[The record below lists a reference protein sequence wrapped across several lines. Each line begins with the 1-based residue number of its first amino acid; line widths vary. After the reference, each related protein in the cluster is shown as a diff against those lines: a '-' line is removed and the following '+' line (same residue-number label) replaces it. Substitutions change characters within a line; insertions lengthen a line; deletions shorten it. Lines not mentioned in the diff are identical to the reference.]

1 MTWNI
6 LHNPIKQTGTLAEV
20 YLDDN
25 NTLIKK
31 IYKEEGITVSG
42 KPTVYTTGQIREAFE
57 NELHWLKELESKWVP
72 ELVDVGDNWLTQK
85 YYGPDLLENYMSKTL
100 WEDVPSIS
108 NQVIDMYKFFK
119 EKNVFKRNGS
129 LSNLTVHNGQLVA
142 FDFKWARKRP
152 TGIEMELKSYNE
164 WLVKIDPDLTKTLTD
179 MI

>member
-57 NELHWLKELESKWVP
+57 NELYWLK
-72 ELVDVGDNWLTQK
+72 N
-85 YYGPDLLENYMSKTL
+85 
-100 WEDVPSIS
+100 
-108 NQVIDMYKFFK
+108 
-119 EKNVFKRNGS
+119 
-129 LSNLTVHNGQLVA
+129 
-142 FDFKWARKRP
+142 
-152 TGIEMELKSYNE
+152 
-164 WLVKIDPDLTKTLTD
+164 
-179 MI
+179 

>member
-6 LHNPIKQTGTLAEV
+6 LHDPVKQTGTIAEV
-20 YLDDN
+20 YLSDD

-31 IYKEEGITVSG
+31 IYREDGITVSG
-42 KPTVYTTGQIREAFE
+42 KTTTYTIGQIKDAFE
-57 NELHWLKELESKWVP
+57 NELYWLKELESKWVP
-72 ELVDVGDNWLTQK
+72 ELVDSGDNWLTQK

-164 WLVKIDPDLTKTLTD
+164 WLVKIDPDLTKTLTN